1 MDRKEYL
8 EKKNILQK
16 QNNEN
21 GLNLSGLDALFLSIL
36 FL

>member
-8 EKKNILQK
+8 EKKNDLQK
-16 QNNEN
+16 QNNEK
-21 GLNLSGLDALFLSIL
+21 GLNLSGFDALFLSIL